1 MFYRFCWVS
10 HEQSSCVHI
19 VAAFFLSNLYLFFLN
34 IDGLVFS
41 MILTS
46 VLILFLILRR
56 FSDIFS
62 FKNVVSYSIGLREFL
77 LNSSCFPQHT
87 NTYVHICAG
96 ISILYILCM
105 ELMNQK
111 TQTFKM
117 LLDIAKSPSK
127 RLHQYKTPL
136 IVYKNACF
144 SIFHQPFPQE
154 RILIFLIIKTTSYIA
169 VTMSKVLFY
178 GFIYIHS
185 FNPHHHP
192 LR

>member
-1 MFYRFCWVS
+1 M
-10 HEQSSCVHI
+10 HI
-19 VAAFFLSNLYLFFLN
+19 VAAFFLSNPYLFFLN

-41 MILTS
+41 KILTS

-62 FKNVVSYSIGLREFL
+62 FRNIVSYVIGLREFL
-77 LNSSCFPQHT
+77 LNSSCFPQHM
-87 NTYVHICAG
+87 NTYVHVCAG
-96 ISILYILCM
+96 ISVLYILCM

-117 LLDIAKSPSK
+117 LLGIAKSPSK
-127 RLHQYKTPL
+127 RLHQYRTPP
-136 IVYKNACF
+136 IVYINACF
-144 SIFHQPFPQE
+144 SMFHQPLPPE
-154 RILIFLIIKTTSYIA
+154 RISIFLITKTTSYIA

-178 GFIYIHS
+178 GFIYIRS

-192 LR
+192 LT